1 MLTNDEI
8 TDLIAVARAATAGPW
23 RRCGQARGGCACGS
37 VYGTD
42 MVVAMA
48 YATCEV
54 DELETGDALEQ
65 KKRNAAFIAAFNPSV
80 VLALLNELQNERLVP
95 EE

>member
-1 MLTNDEI
+1 
-8 TDLIAVARAATAGPW
+8 
-23 RRCGQARGGCACGS
+23 
-37 VYGTD
+37 